1 MKMHGTNPPRAR
13 IQRAVRISLW
23 TAGLLLFS
31 LSGFGKPQVKAG
43 DELQRVLSQ
52 MEAVGKTFRTFTA
65 RFSKKKYTAV
75 LEEFDTPE
83 TGEFCYARAKDGSA
97 LLRQDATS
105 PGRSILT
112 IKAGTATNYQ
122 PAIKQAQVVNL
133 GQNKDKA
140 EYLAL
145 GIGQSP
151 AKLQETFNLSYQGA
165 EQINGAPCSILV
177 LKPKNPKAA
186 ALFSSITLWIK
197 KSSGIPI
204 QQKLQEPSGDY
215 LLVSFFDEKLNTKI
229 PDSKFEQKL
238 PGDTDIQRLQ

>member
-1 MKMHGTNPPRAR
+1 
-13 IQRAVRISLW
+13 VRISLR
-23 TAGLLLFS
+23 TAGLLFFC
-31 LSGFGKPQVKAG
+31 LSGFGMPQSKEAT
-43 DELQRVLSQ
+43 ELQRVLSQ

-112 IKAGTATNYQ
+112 IKGGTATSYQ
-122 PAIKQAQVVNL
+122 PAIKQAQIVNL

-151 AKLQETFNLSYQGA
+151 AKLQETFNLSYQGT
-165 EQINGAPCSILV
+165 EQISGVPCSILV

-186 ALFSSITLWIK
+186 AMFSSITLWIR
-197 KSSGIPI
+197 KSTGIPI

-215 LLVSFFDEKLNTKI
+215 LLVNFYDEKLNTRI

-238 PGDTDIQRLQ
+238 PAGTDIQRLQ